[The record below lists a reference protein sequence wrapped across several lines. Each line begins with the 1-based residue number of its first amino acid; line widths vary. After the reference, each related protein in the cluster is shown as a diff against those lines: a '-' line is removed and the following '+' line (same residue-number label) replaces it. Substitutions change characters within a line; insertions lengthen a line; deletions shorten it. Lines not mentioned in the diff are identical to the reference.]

1 MARTVNR
8 ETIEHVKRWE
18 GMKLTAYPDPGSRDG
33 TPWTIGYGHTS
44 DGFMKVHRGLTI
56 TVAQAEAALEFDL
69 NETAAAVDELVKVE
83 LSDNQFG
90 ALVSFAFNVGTGAF
104 AKSTLL
110 RKLNKGDYAAV
121 PTEMA
126 RWVNNDGKPMKG
138 LVNRRAAEAGLW
150 AKGEFVSSKGV
161 NAEKSAPP
169 IIDKETVSW
178 GAGILATL
186 GTVFSGTGP
195 IQWALA
201 VVIIA
206 AFGVGGYFFITK
218 RVNPL

>member
-18 GMKLTAYPDPGSRDG
+18 GLKLTAYPDPGSRDG
-33 TPWTIGYGHTS
+33 TPYTVGYGHTS
-44 DGFMKVHRGLTI
+44 DGHLKVYRGLTI
-56 TVAQAEAALEFDL
+56 TPKQAEDALEFDL
-69 NETAAAVDELVKVE
+69 NETAAKVDELVKVE

-90 ALVSFAFNVGTGAF
+90 ALVSFAFNVGLGAF
-104 AKSTLL
+104 GKSTLL
-110 RKLNKGDYAAV
+110 KKLNKGDYAAV
-121 PTEMA
+121 PGELA
-126 RWVNNDGKPMKG
+126 KWVNNDGKKMQG

-150 AKGEFVSSKGV
+150 AKGEHVASKGV
-161 NAEKSAPP
+161 KADKVAPP
-169 IIDKETVSW
+169 IVDKETLSW

-201 VVIIA
+201 AVIVA
-206 AFGVGGYFFITK
+206 AFGVGGYFYLQK
-218 RVNPL
+218 RLNPK

>member
-1 MARTVNR
+1 MSRTVNR

-18 GMKLTAYPDPGSRDG
+18 GLKLTAYPDPGSRNG
-33 TPWTIGYGHTS
+33 EPWTVGYGHVS
-44 DGFMKVHRGLTI
+44 DGFLKVTRGLTI

-69 NETAAAVDELVKVE
+69 NETAAKVDELVKVE

-110 RKLNKGDYAAV
+110 KKLNKGDYAAV
-121 PTEMA
+121 PAELA
-126 RWVNNDGKPMKG
+126 RWTKNDGKVMQG

-150 AKGEFVSSKGV
+150 AKGEFVSSKGMK
-161 NAEKSAPP
+161 ADKEAPP
-169 IIDKETVSW
+169 IVDKETVSW

-186 GTVFSGTGP
+186 GTAFSGTGP

-201 VVIIA
+201 GVLVV
-206 AFGVGGYFFITK
+206 AFGVGAYFFISK
-218 RVNPL
+218 RLNPR